1 MYQHWATAS
10 IGNRFCKLNFKEY
23 MEMKQRIP
31 LDKWMSFHQYDLQI
45 NQFGKFRR
53 RGPYTS
59 IIDNSYILENF
70 GIYAEEKLYSYALW
84 LENVSRRIRH
94 IRQRHAFLSVPNCK
108 SNTSE
113 LYISSLFA
121 RQNNLLPLNYNLNHP
136 KGTAMRLRNRTVI
149 KFV

>member
-1 MYQHWATAS
+1 MYQHWATACT
-10 IGNRFCKLNFKEY
+10 GNRFCKLNFKEY

-59 IIDNSYILENF
+59 IIDNNYILENF

-94 IRQRHAFLSVPNCK
+94 IRQRRAFLSAPNCK
-108 SNTSE
+108 RIQAN
-113 LYISSLFA
+113 L
-121 RQNNLLPLNYNLNHP
+121 QNKITYYP
-136 KGTAMRLRNRTVI
+136 
-149 KFV
+149 